1 MCQRYAL
8 GLVNQVVGFAADA
21 TNLPNKGI
29 MTYPTTMRARPVF
42 DANSS
47 ATADATFD
55 YFTATAG
62 LAGTPAISGY
72 AAETIFACANAAA
85 NWTPTA
91 QINITC
97 VLTAEDLT

>member
-1 MCQRYAL
+1 
-8 GLVNQVVGFAADA
+8 
-21 TNLPNKGI
+21 
-29 MTYPTTMRARPVF
+29 MRARPVF